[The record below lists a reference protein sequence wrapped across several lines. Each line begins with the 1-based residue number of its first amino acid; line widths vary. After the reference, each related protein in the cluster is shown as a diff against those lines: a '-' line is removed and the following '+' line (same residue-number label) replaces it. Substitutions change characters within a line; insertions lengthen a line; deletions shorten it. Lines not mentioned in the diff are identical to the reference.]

1 MTPLLTFE
9 ALVVYV
15 LLSFVVGFLGRKRR
29 VGFWG
34 FFFLSL
40 IVTPLVTACFI
51 FFAAPARVR
60 RPRRA
65 P

>member
-1 MTPLLTFE
+1 MTPLLILE
-9 ALVVYV
+9 SLVVYV

-40 IVTPLVTACFI
+40 IVTPFITACFI

-60 RPRRA
+60 RPPRTR
-65 P
+65 